1 MVFVLNFAE
10 KPILKTKPFMKND
23 QPKTKSVYNI
33 AILGCGK
40 VAHLHAKAIFNLAN
54 AKLVGVWSRSI
65 KTATEFA
72 AQYQVASYTSID
84 KLIRS
89 ENVDLAIVCT
99 PHPFHLNP
107 CVEAANAG
115 ANILVEKPLA
125 STLEDADKMI
135 AACKHAG
142 VKLGVVSQRR
152 WYEPVKR
159 VKEAIDAGK
168 IGKPVFGTVNMLGW
182 RDKNYYDADLWRGT
196 WKMEGGG
203 VLVNQAP
210 HQLDILLW
218 YMGEIDEVYGH
229 WQNLNHPYIEV
240 EDTAVAIVKFKNG
253 GIGNIIVSNSEKPGI
268 YGKVHVHG
276 EKGASVG
283 VQTDG
288 GAMFIAGMSGI
299 LEPPVNDIWSVPG
312 EEKMLKKWVEEDSAH
327 FNTIDPM
334 VYYMERQIEDFL
346 QALETNSEPL
356 VNGVEG
362 RRTVELFTAIYRSTR
377 DNKPIKFPLNPENR
391 NDMDGRLATKL

>member
-1 MVFVLNFAE
+1 MKQETTTLN
-10 KPILKTKPFMKND
+10 PL
-23 QPKTKSVYNI
+23 YNI

-40 VAHLHAKAIFNLAN
+40 VAHLHAKAVQNLPN
-54 AKLVGVWSRSI
+54 AKLAGVWSRSENSA
-65 KTATEFA
+65 KTFA
-72 AQYQVASYTSID
+72 AQYNVPIYTD
-84 KLIRS
+84 VETLIQN
-89 ENVDLAIVCT
+89 EKIDLAIVCT
-99 PHPFHLNP
+99 PHPFHLGP
-107 CVEAANAG
+107 AEKAAAAG
-115 ANILVEKPLA
+115 AHVLVEKPLA
-125 STLEDADKMI
+125 STLEDADKI
-135 AACKHAG
+135 ISACKKAG
-142 VKLGVVSQRR
+142 AKLGVISQRR

-159 VKEAIDAGK
+159 VKEAIEAGK
-168 IGKPVFGTVNMLGW
+168 IGKPVFGTINMLGW
-182 RDKNYYDADLWRGT
+182 RDKNYYDADEWRGT

-218 YMGEIDEVYGH
+218 FMGEIDEVYGL
-229 WQNLNHPYIEV
+229 WRNLNHPYIEV

-253 GIGNIIVSNSEKPGI
+253 GIGNVIVSNSEKPGI

-276 EKGASVG
+276 ENGASVG

-312 EEKMLKKWVEEDSAH
+312 EENLLEKWKAEDSAH
-327 FNTIDPM
+327 FSSIDPM

-346 QALETNSEPL
+346 DAIANNHEPL
-356 VNGVEG
+356 VTGEDG

-377 DNKPIKFPLNPENR
+377 DNKPVKFPLHPENR
-391 NDMDGRLATKL
+391 EDMDGRL